1 MTKNDFIDILKAEF
15 EEDKRNMLLE
25 NDEQEYTIKQAIID
39 YAEENEFDEDELE
52 ELAKYP
58 NILQALYNI
67 FSTEISF
74 DVFMED
80 TFEIAIDNAD
90 YYLDDEED

>member
-39 YAEENEFDEDELE
+39 YAEESEFDDDELE
-52 ELAKYP
+52 ELAKYA

>member
-1 MTKNDFIDILKAEF
+1 MTKNDFIDILKTEF
-15 EEDKRNMLLE
+15 EEDKKNMLLE
-25 NDEQEYTIKQAIID
+25 NHEQEYTIKQAIID
-39 YAEENEFDEDELE
+39 YAEESVFNEDELE

-58 NILQALYNI
+58 NILQSLYNI

-80 TFEIAIDNAD
+80 TFDIAIDNAD
-90 YYLDDEED
+90 YYLNDEKD

>member
-39 YAEENEFDEDELE
+39 YAEESEFDDDELE

-67 FSTEISF
+67 FPKSLLMFLWKIHLRLQLTMLI
-74 DVFMED
+74 
-80 TFEIAIDNAD
+80 II
-90 YYLDDEED
+90 